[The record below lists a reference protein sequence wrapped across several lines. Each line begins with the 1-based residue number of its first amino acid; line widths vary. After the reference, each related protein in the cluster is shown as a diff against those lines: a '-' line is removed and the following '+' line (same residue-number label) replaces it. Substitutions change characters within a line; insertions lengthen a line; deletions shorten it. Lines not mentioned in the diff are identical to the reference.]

1 MAEIVENPRFKDES
15 ISQEILSILTSKLDF
30 TIPGVDYSDLDV
42 SFPDKLI
49 EELSKTPEMPVPG
62 NLASDN
68 VADNIPSYNRIMNAF
83 RATLADEADKDR
95 IDKNQYAT
103 ILQAVMPT
111 AMQLAVEYELNR
123 YTNKY
128 ASISAAIK
136 AKVDVVTAKTQAAIA
151 KMQLAQTQ
159 SNAHTARVQF
169 ASTVMDLGIKD
180 SSYGLNQQNIKVAQE
195 NIKVSEKQIEQ
206 MSQNIASSIAS
217 VSRENR
223 VADKQIEQVTQNIQ
237 VAQKQIEQMNQSI
250 NASVASV
257 SREDRVAAEN
267 IKVSEKQ
274 IEQISQNINASVA
287 SVTRDDN
294 LANKQIELMGQ
305 NIASSKASVTRDDM
319 IADQQVESSKLRDV
333 RDLGKVYSDVYL
345 TQKGVDEGTATPSS
359 LTSTNIDEVMT
370 KLRTMHK
377 L

>member
-30 TIPGVDYSDLDV
+30 TIPKVDYKDLDV
-42 SFPDKLI
+42 SFPDELI
-49 EELSKTPEMPVPG
+49 KELSKTPEMPKPD
-62 NLASDN
+62 NLASSN
-68 VADNIPSYNRIMNAF
+68 VEDNIPSYNRIMNAF

-103 ILQAVMPT
+103 ILQAVMST

-128 ASISAAIK
+128 TSISAAIK
-136 AKVDVVTAKTQAAIA
+136 AKADVATAKTQAAIA
-151 KMQLAQTQ
+151 KMQLAQAQ
-159 SNAHTARVQF
+159 SNAHTARAQF

-180 SSYGLNQQNIKVAQE
+180 SSYGSNQQNIKVAQ
-195 NIKVSEKQIEQ
+195 KQI
-206 MSQNIASSIAS
+206 
-217 VSRENR
+217 
-223 VADKQIEQVTQNIQ
+223 D
-237 VAQKQIEQMNQSI
+237 QMN
-250 NASVASV
+250 
-257 SREDRVAAEN
+257 
-267 IKVSEKQ
+267 
-274 IEQISQNINASVA
+274 QNINASVS
-287 SVTRDDN
+287 SVSRDDRV
-294 LANKQIELMGQ
+294 ADKQIELMGQ
-305 NIASSKASVTRDDM
+305 NIASSKASVTRDDK
-319 IADQQVESSKLRDV
+319 IADQQIESSKLRDV

-359 LTSTNIDEVMT
+359 LTSPNIDEVMT

>member
-30 TIPGVDYSDLDV
+30 TIPKVDYKDLDV
-42 SFPDKLI
+42 SFPDELI
-49 EELSKTPEMPVPG
+49 KELSKTPEMPKPD
-62 NLASDN
+62 NLASSN
-68 VADNIPSYNRIMNAF
+68 VEDSIPSYNRIMNAF

-103 ILQAVMPT
+103 ILQAVMST

-128 ASISAAIK
+128 TSISAAIK
-136 AKVDVVTAKTQAAIA
+136 AKADVATAKTQAAIA
-151 KMQLAQTQ
+151 KMQLAQAQ
-159 SNAHTARVQF
+159 SNAHTARAQF

-180 SSYGLNQQNIKVAQE
+180 SSYGSNQQNIKVAQ
-195 NIKVSEKQIEQ
+195 KQI
-206 MSQNIASSIAS
+206 
-217 VSRENR
+217 
-223 VADKQIEQVTQNIQ
+223 D
-237 VAQKQIEQMNQSI
+237 QMN
-250 NASVASV
+250 
-257 SREDRVAAEN
+257 
-267 IKVSEKQ
+267 
-274 IEQISQNINASVA
+274 QNINASIS
-287 SVTRDDN
+287 SVSRDDRV
-294 LANKQIELMGQ
+294 ADKQIELMGQ
-305 NIASSKASVTRDDM
+305 NIASSKASVTRDDK
-319 IADQQVESSKLRDV
+319 IADQQIESSKLRDV

-359 LTSTNIDEVMT
+359 LTSPNIDEVMT

>member
-1 MAEIVENPRFKDES
+1 MGTFYLEIMYMAEIVENPRFKDES
-15 ISQEILSILTSKLDF
+15 ISQEILNILTSKLDF
-30 TIPGVDYSDLDV
+30 TIPEVDYSDLDV

-49 EELSKTPEMPVPG
+49 EELSKTPEMPKPE
-62 NLASDN
+62 NLANNDVEDS
-68 VADNIPSYNRIMNAF
+68 IPSYNRIMNAF

-103 ILQAVMPT
+103 ILQAAMST

-128 ASISAAIK
+128 TSISAAIK
-136 AKVDVVTAKTQAAIA
+136 AKADVVTAKTQAAIA
-151 KMQLAQTQ
+151 KMQLAQAQ
-159 SNAHTARVQF
+159 SNAHTARAQF

-180 SSYGLNQQNIKVAQE
+180 VSYGSNQQNIKVAQE

-206 MSQNIASSIAS
+206 MNQS
-217 VSRENR
+217 
-223 VADKQIEQVTQNIQ
+223 IQ
-237 VAQKQIEQMNQSI
+237 VAQKQIDQMNQEISASI
-250 NASVASV
+250 ASV
-257 SREDRVAAEN
+257 SRDDR
-267 IKVSEKQ
+267 
-274 IEQISQNINASVA
+274 
-287 SVTRDDN
+287 
-294 LANKQIELMGQ
+294 
-305 NIASSKASVTRDDM
+305 
-319 IADQQVESSKLRDV
+319 IADQQIESSKLRDV

>member
-15 ISQEILSILTSKLDF
+15 ISQEILNILTSKLDF
-30 TIPGVDYSDLDV
+30 TIPKVDYKDLDV
-42 SFPDKLI
+42 SFPDELI
-49 EELSKTPEMPVPG
+49 KELSKTPEMPKPD
-62 NLASDN
+62 NLASSN
-68 VADNIPSYNRIMNAF
+68 VEDSIPSYNRIMNAF

-103 ILQAVMPT
+103 ILQAVMST

-128 ASISAAIK
+128 TSISAAIK
-136 AKVDVVTAKTQAAIA
+136 AKADVATAKTQAAIA
-151 KMQLAQTQ
+151 KMQLAQAQ
-159 SNAHTARVQF
+159 SNAHTARAQF

-180 SSYGLNQQNIKVAQE
+180 SSYGSNQQNIKVAQQ
-195 NIKVSEKQIEQ
+195 NIKVAEKQIDQ
-206 MSQNIASSIAS
+206 MN
-217 VSRENR
+217 
-223 VADKQIEQVTQNIQ
+223 QNIQ
-237 VAQKQIEQMNQSI
+237 VAQKQIDQMNQEISASI
-250 NASVASV
+250 ASV
-257 SREDRVAAEN
+257 SR
-267 IKVSEKQ
+267 
-274 IEQISQNINASVA
+274 
-287 SVTRDDN
+287 DN
-294 LANKQIELMGQ
+294 
-305 NIASSKASVTRDDM
+305 R
-319 IADQQVESSKLRDV
+319 IADQQIESSKLRDV